1 MMANKDVIFQSASM
15 CDASGN
21 IKYEKVKLQ
30 MGAQT
35 KTQRKRCHI
44 TPSFFKF
51 EKFNYKA
58 HTSFPSSKLIKFL
71 FLTG

>member
-1 MMANKDVIFQSASM
+1 
-15 CDASGN
+15 
-21 IKYEKVKLQ
+21 
-30 MGAQT
+30 MGAQA
-35 KTQRKRCHI
+35 KTHKKRYHI

-58 HTSFPSSKLIKFL
+58 HASFPSSKLIKFL